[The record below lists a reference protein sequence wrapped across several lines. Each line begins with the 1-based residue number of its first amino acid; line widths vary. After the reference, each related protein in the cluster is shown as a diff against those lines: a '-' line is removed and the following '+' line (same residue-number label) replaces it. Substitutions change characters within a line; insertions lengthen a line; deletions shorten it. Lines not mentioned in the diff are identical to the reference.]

1 MRIPQTEGMFLYEY
15 GELYVEMTG
24 RIYLLF
30 AEASRKAPYPWNP
43 LSCQTKNSFANMS
56 VLVLLVEG
64 TNLVDIDL
72 WST

>member
-43 LSCQTKNSFANMS
+43 LSCQA
-56 VLVLLVEG
+56 LLQASW
-64 TNLVDIDL
+64 TSNFDTFHIFPMLL
-72 WST
+72 KL